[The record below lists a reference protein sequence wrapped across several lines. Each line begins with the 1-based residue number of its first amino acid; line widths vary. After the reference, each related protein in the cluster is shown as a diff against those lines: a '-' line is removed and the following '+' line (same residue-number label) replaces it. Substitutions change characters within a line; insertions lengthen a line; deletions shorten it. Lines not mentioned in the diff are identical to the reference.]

1 MSGFLLDTNICIHLI
16 NGQFNLAAKIDEVGL
31 TNCFL
36 SRITIAELLYGIA
49 NSSPARQP
57 GNRQNLAELQQLF
70 SGRILTFESALE
82 TYAVQKAHLKSIGRL
97 QGDFDLLIGS
107 TALAHGL
114 TLVTR
119 NTRHF
124 ADLANLPLANWID
137 TPQRPYPLLADPTR
151 PPAAPAAEETAAS
164 APR

>member
-16 NGQFNLAAKIDEVGL
+16 NGQFDLAAKIDKVGL
-31 TNCFL
+31 TTCFL
-36 SRITIAELLYGIA
+36 SSITIAELLYGIA
-49 NSSPARQP
+49 KSAPSCQP
-57 GNRQNLAELQQLF
+57 GNRQNLVELQQLF
-70 SGRILTFESALE
+70 SGRILSFESALE

-119 NTRHF
+119 NIRHF
-124 ADLANLPLANWID
+124 ADLTNLPLENRID
-137 TPQRPYPLLADPTR
+137 N
-151 PPAAPAAEETAAS
+151 S
-164 APR
+164 

>member
-16 NGQFNLAAKIDEVGL
+16 NGQFDLAAKIDKVGL
-31 TNCFL
+31 TTCFL
-36 SRITIAELLYGIA
+36 SSITIAELLYGIA
-49 NSSPARQP
+49 KSAPSRQP
-57 GNRQNLAELQQLF
+57 GNRQNLVELQQLF
-70 SGRILTFESALE
+70 SGRILSFESALE

-119 NTRHF
+119 NIRHF
-124 ADLANLPLANWID
+124 ADLTNLPLENRID
-137 TPQRPYPLLADPTR
+137 N
-151 PPAAPAAEETAAS
+151 S
-164 APR
+164 

>member
-16 NGQFNLAAKIDEVGL
+16 NGQFDLAAKIDKVGL
-31 TNCFL
+31 TTCFL
-36 SRITIAELLYGIA
+36 SSITIAELLYGIA
-49 NSSPARQP
+49 KSAPSRQP
-57 GNRQNLAELQQLF
+57 GNRQNLVELQQLF
-70 SGRILTFESALE
+70 SGRILSFESALE

-97 QGDFDLLIGS
+97 QGEFDILIGS

-124 ADLANLPLANWID
+124 AGLANLPLEN
-137 TPQRPYPLLADPTR
+137 
-151 PPAAPAAEETAAS
+151 
-164 APR
+164 

>member
-16 NGQFNLAAKIDEVGL
+16 NGQFDLAAKIDKVGL
-31 TNCFL
+31 TTCFL
-36 SRITIAELLYGIA
+36 SSITIAELLYGVA
-49 NSSPARQP
+49 KSAPSRQP
-57 GNRQNLAELQQLF
+57 GNRQNLVELQQLF
-70 SGRILTFESALE
+70 RGRVLSFESALE

-107 TALAHGL
+107 TAAAHGL

-124 ADLANLPLANWID
+124 ADLTNLPLENWID
-137 TPQRPYPLLADPTR
+137 NL
-151 PPAAPAAEETAAS
+151 
-164 APR
+164 

>member
-16 NGQFNLAAKIDEVGL
+16 NGQFDLAAKIDKVGL
-31 TNCFL
+31 TTCFL
-36 SRITIAELLYGIA
+36 SSITIAELLYGVA
-49 NSSPARQP
+49 KSAPSRQP
-57 GNRQNLAELQQLF
+57 GNRQNLVELQQLF
-70 SGRILTFESALE
+70 SGRILSFESALE

-107 TALAHGL
+107 TAAAHGL

-124 ADLANLPLANWID
+124 ADLTNLPLENWID
-137 TPQRPYPLLADPTR
+137 NP
-151 PPAAPAAEETAAS
+151 
-164 APR
+164 